1 MKLLTAAFCVLFCT
15 SLSANN
21 IRDASGQLIR
31 EGSPLKSLEKLWG
44 KPSFKLTTDTVCH
57 RIDVKKVC
65 SKKRAVWQRDG
76 KYWLVQYK
84 GGRIIKIGWT
94 RRERG
99 IGDRL

>member
-1 MKLLTAAFCVLFCT
+1 MKRFALCLILLIPFSSF
-15 SLSANN
+15 ANN
-21 IRDASGQLIR
+21 IRDASGPLIR
-31 EGSPLKSLEKLWG
+31 EGSPVKSLEKLWG
-44 KPSFKLTTDTVCH
+44 KPDFKLTTEKVCH
-57 RIDVKKVC
+57 RIDVKKIC
-65 SKKRAVWQRDG
+65 STKRAVWQRDG